1 MADVDLHMHTTRSD
15 GRLTPTELVEL
26 VASRGVKTFAIT
38 DHDTTEG
45 LEEAAAAVAK
55 HPDMTMIEGVELS
68 TDIRGSEV
76 HILCYFVD
84 KSDERFQAK
93 LAEFREGRY
102 ARGKGM
108 VEKLTELGLPLSW
121 DRVLEIA
128 GDASVGRPHV
138 ARALIEAGYISTN
151 QEAFDKYIGR
161 DGPAYV
167 EREKLTPEEAIAL
180 GVSNGAVAV
189 LAHPVYVKGVEDVL
203 PSMKEAGL
211 KGMEVHYST
220 FSSQDE
226 QRFKNLARAHGL
238 IPCGG
243 SDYHGIHDDERLPG
257 DAGPP
262 QSSVEALRA
271 LSRNASG

>member
-1 MADVDLHMHTTRSD
+1 MAEVDLHMHTTRSD

-26 VASRGVKTFAIT
+26 VASQGVKTFAVT

-45 LEEAAAAVAK
+45 LAEAADAVARY
-55 HPDMTMIEGVELS
+55 PGLTLIDGVELS
-68 TDIRGSEV
+68 TDIEGSEV

-84 KSDERFQAK
+84 KTDERFQAQ
-93 LAEFREGRY
+93 LARFREGRY

-108 VEKLTELGLPLSW
+108 VEKLAALGMPLSW
-121 DRVLEIA
+121 ERVLEIA

-138 ARALIEAGYISTN
+138 ARALIEAGHVATN

-161 DGPAYV
+161 GGPAYV

-180 GVSNGAVAV
+180 GASNGAVPV
-189 LAHPVYVKGVEDVL
+189 LAHPVYTKGVEDFL

-211 KGMEVHYST
+211 KGIEVYYGTYSPE
-220 FSSQDE
+220 DE
-226 QRFKNLARAHGL
+226 RRFEDLAEAHGL

-243 SDYHGIHDDERLPG
+243 SDYHGNYEGQRLPG
-257 DAGPP
+257 AVGPP
-262 QSSVEALRA
+262 PSSVDALRDH
-271 LSRNASG
+271 SRNAGA